1 LQPYRSFGRGSRR
14 DAEKTIA
21 TTHRVAVCSMLE
33 AAEYM
38 AEYEPDFPIHSVRM
52 IGIIVIAI
60 EPGLQFR
67 IIVQG

>member
-1 LQPYRSFGRGSRR
+1 
-14 DAEKTIA
+14 
-21 TTHRVAVCSMLE
+21 MLE